1 MSAAPEAL
9 DRNVARVYPGLKTAA
24 AALFLAALP
33 MVVLRF
39 ALGFRPRR
47 NG

>member
-1 MSAAPEAL
+1 VERKA
-9 DRNVARVYPGLKTAA
+9 ARVYPGLRTAA
-24 AALFLAALP
+24 AALVLCALP

-47 NG
+47 NH